1 MNEDLEVKKTFTPE
15 QMLEM
20 ADRLEGMR
28 GSLKAEHGCAL
39 AADMLRQ
46 AAQSLPP
53 TAGEVEV
60 TSSWNPQDGPYEPSA
75 LKMPDGIPPPMAFR
89 DAFAAMATVA
99 GDNDALKRLDP
110 DGTRFE
116 ERGCPSAH
124 WELTGAPS
132 ASTDGRASLEAGEL
146 RQPAHQSRAKRRWL
160 CHCDQA
166 NSADAEACVGCHR
179 RRGACEMEL
188 LPQER
193 TDPR

>member
-116 ERGCPSAH
+116 VPFN
-124 WELTGAPS
+124 
-132 ASTDGRASLEAGEL
+132 GE
-146 RQPAHQSRAKRRWL
+146 
-160 CHCDQA
+160 
-166 NSADAEACVGCHR
+166 
-179 RRGACEMEL
+179 
-188 LPQER
+188 
-193 TDPR
+193 